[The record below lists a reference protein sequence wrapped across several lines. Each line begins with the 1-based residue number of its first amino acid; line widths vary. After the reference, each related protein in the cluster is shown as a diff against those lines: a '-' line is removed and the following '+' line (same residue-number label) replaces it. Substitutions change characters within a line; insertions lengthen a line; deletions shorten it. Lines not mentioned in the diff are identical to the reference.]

1 MIEKSYLKVVDNK
14 KNNLD
19 FIENILKLKL
29 GRRRLPKLD

>member
-29 GRRRLPKLD
+29 GRRRLAKLA